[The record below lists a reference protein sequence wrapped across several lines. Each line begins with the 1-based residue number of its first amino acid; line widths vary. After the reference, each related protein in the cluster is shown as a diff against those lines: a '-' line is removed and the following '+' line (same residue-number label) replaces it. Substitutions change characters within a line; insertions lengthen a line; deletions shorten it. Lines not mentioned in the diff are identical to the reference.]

1 MIVSTSN
8 ERIEP
13 RLGPTSFLILGL
25 IGLRGPSTS
34 YQLKVAA
41 GRSVAYFWPF
51 PHTQFYAEP
60 ARLESLGLLEVE
72 GEDGG
77 RRRKV
82 YSLTDEGRAALNQ
95 WLETPPDGVLE
106 LRDVAV
112 LQLFFSEFMST
123 DDLRQLA
130 AAQVALY
137 EERLK
142 VYADI
147 TAVNAF
153 RVGRQDRR
161 MAPLTLGVR
170 IAELFKDFWSEIE
183 ANPPA

>member
-1 MIVSTSN
+1 
-8 ERIEP
+8 
-13 RLGPTSFLILGL
+13 
-25 IGLRGPSTS
+25 
-34 YQLKVAA
+34 
-41 GRSVAYFWPF
+41 
-51 PHTQFYAEP
+51 
-60 ARLESLGLLEVE
+60 
-72 GEDGG
+72 
-77 RRRKV
+77 V

>member
-1 MIVSTSN
+1 VSMSS
-8 ERIEP
+8 ERTEP

-25 IGLRGPSTS
+25 IGLRGPSTP

-60 ARLESLGLLEVE
+60 ARLQGLGLLEGE
-72 GEDGG
+72 GENGG

-82 YSLTDEGRAALNQ
+82 YSLTEDGRAALNS
-95 WLETPPDGVLE
+95 WLKTPPQDVLE
-106 LRDVAV
+106 LRDIAV

-123 DDLRQLA
+123 EDLRELA

-137 EERLK
+137 EQRMK
-142 VYADI
+142 TYAEI
-147 TAVNAF
+147 AAVNAS

-170 IAELFKDFWSEIE
+170 IAELFKEFWSEIE